1 MRNGTWETVATIV
14 CFSGLIAYM
23 NNWYA
28 LIPMIA
34 LVIMFLGFGGGE

>member
-1 MRNGTWETVATIV
+1 MKRGILETVATIV

-28 LIPMIA
+28 LIPMMT
-34 LVIMFLGFGGGE
+34 LVILFCGLGT

>member
-1 MRNGTWETVATIV
+1 MKRGILETVATIV

-28 LIPMIA
+28 LIPMMV
-34 LVIMFLGFGGGE
+34 LVILFCGLGT